1 MKSREHISPYLKKLH
16 FLPVRYRIKYKIA
29 LLVFKCINNLAPDY
43 LKDMIT
49 LRQVKRRS
57 SRLDDD
63 FFILKIPPKCNF
75 SKSEAAFSH
84 SGPKIWNGLPYEIR
98 SLSSLNVFKSNLKT
112 YFFNIAF
119 EGID

>member
-1 MKSREHISPYLKKLH
+1 MFFFFFS
-16 FLPVRYRIKYKIA
+16 
-29 LLVFKCINNLAPDY
+29 
-43 LKDMIT
+43 

-63 FFILKIPPKCNF
+63 FFILKTSPKCNF

>member
-1 MKSREHISPYLKKLH
+1 M
-16 FLPVRYRIKYKIA
+16 KYKIA

-49 LRQVKRRS
+49 LRQVIRRS

-75 SKSEAAFSH
+75 SKTEAAFSR
-84 SGPKIWNGLPYEIR
+84 SGPKIWNDLPYEIR
-98 SLSSLNVFKSNLKT
+98 SLSSLNVFKSGVAELGGGPGGPWPPQK
-112 YFFNIAF
+112 F
-119 EGID
+119 EWVGQGTPLQKSSI